1 MWRRFAPIKSIRC
14 DKYDYWTVGKKS
26 NICLKKI
33 RAEGFSCKKNPAQ
46 AGSEKKKFVQ
56 AENSPSSPH
65 HVSNGLSLKD
75 LQGGIRMICFGGTCS
90 WNTMP
95 KATYL
100 VIF

>member
-26 NICLKKI
+26 NICLKKFVQ
-33 RAEGFSCKKNPAQ
+33 RVSAAKKILHKQ
-46 AGSEKKKFVQ
+46 GVKKKKTFVQ

-65 HVSNGLSLKD
+65 HVFNGLSLKD

-90 WNTMP
+90 
-95 KATYL
+95 
-100 VIF
+100 